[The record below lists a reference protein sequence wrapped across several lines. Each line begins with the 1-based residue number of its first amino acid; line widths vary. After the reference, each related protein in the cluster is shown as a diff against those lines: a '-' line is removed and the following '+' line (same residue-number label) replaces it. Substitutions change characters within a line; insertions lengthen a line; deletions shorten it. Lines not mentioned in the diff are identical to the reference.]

1 MLQMKLQIKNAML
14 LVLTLIIAMSCTVEE
29 RMAANFVMDN
39 NTRSILV
46 FPAEF
51 VFKVNQKKEI
61 LDSLNITDESKFDS
75 VLYVHSDYVQHLND
89 SLFLA
94 NYTLGYKKELTAL
107 GFKVFDQ
114 NETHAF
120 LEVDTNAYVANIA
133 QIEVEET
140 LYDYRAGQNIYGHYY
155 YYDFLLNAIIVN
167 SWIELKEVNDNGIE
181 EQLYF
186 ATDMITDDFE
196 GDFHADVF
204 AGQMRFVYNIDTL
217 QTESL
222 YDFAFLLGRK
232 YASYTMDM
240 LLNRYLDKN
249 VPDGKRTETYWRY
262 DPYRKDFYPEEE
274 NKFIPM
280 DE

>member
-1 MLQMKLQIKNAML
+1 
-14 LVLTLIIAMSCTVEE
+14 VEE
-29 RMAANFVMDN
+29 RMASSFVMAN

-75 VLYVHSDYVQHLND
+75 VLYVHSDYLKHLND

-94 NYTLGYKKELTAL
+94 NYTLGYKQEMTAL
-107 GFKVFDQ
+107 GFRVYDQ
-114 NETHAF
+114 NQTQDF

-155 YYDFLLNAIIVN
+155 YYDFLLNAIVVN
-167 SWIELKEVNDNGIE
+167 SWIEMKKVDDNGNG
-181 EQLYF
+181 EQMYF
-186 ATDMITDDFE
+186 ATDIITDDFE

-204 AGQMRFVYNIDTL
+204 AGEMRFVYNIDTL
-217 QTESL
+217 QIEAL
-222 YDFAFLLGRK
+222 YNFAFILGRK
-232 YASYTMDM
+232 YASYTMDL
-240 LLNRYLDKN
+240 LLNKYLDEN
-249 VPDGKRTETYWRY
+249 VPDGKRSETYWRF
-262 DPYRKDFYPEEE
+262 DPYRKDFFHEEE

-280 DE
+280 GE

>member
-1 MLQMKLQIKNAML
+1 MKLQIKNAFIV
-14 LVLTLIIAMSCTVEE
+14 LVTLITAMSCSVEE
-29 RMAANFVMDN
+29 RMAANFVMAN

-51 VFKVNQKKEI
+51 IFKVNQKKEI
-61 LDSLNITDESKFDS
+61 LDSLKITDESKFDS
-75 VLYVHSDYVQHLND
+75 VLYVHSDYLQHLND

-94 NYTLGYKKELTAL
+94 NYTLGYKQEMTAL
-107 GFKVFDQ
+107 GFRVYDQ
-114 NETHAF
+114 NETQAF

-155 YYDFLLNAIIVN
+155 YYDFLLNAIVVN
-167 SWIELKEVNDNGIE
+167 SWIELKKVDDNGKG
-181 EQLYF
+181 EQMYF
-186 ATDMITDDFE
+186 ATDIITDDFE

-217 QTESL
+217 QVDAL
-222 YDFAFLLGRK
+222 YNFAFLLGRK

-240 LLNRYLDKN
+240 LLNKYLDAN
-249 VPDGKRTETYWRY
+249 VPAGKRSETYWRF
-262 DPYRKDFYPEEE
+262 DPYRKDFFPEEE

-280 DE
+280 GE

>member
-1 MLQMKLQIKNAML
+1 MQIKNL
-14 LVLTLIIAMSCTVEE
+14 LICIFSILLITSCSVEK

-51 VFKVNQKKEI
+51 VFKVNQKNEI
-61 LDSLNITDESKFDS
+61 LDSLKITDESKFDS
-75 VLYVHSDYVQHLND
+75 ILYVYSDYLKHLND

-94 NYTLGYKKELTAL
+94 NYTLGYQKEMKAL
-107 GFKVFDQ
+107 GFNVYTKD
-114 NETHAF
+114 ETQDF
-120 LEVDTNAYVANIA
+120 LELDTNAYVANIA
-133 QIEVEET
+133 QIEIEET

-167 SWIELKEVNDNGIE
+167 SWIELKELNYNGE
-181 EQLYF
+181 DEQLYF

-196 GDFHADVF
+196 GNFHADIF
-204 AGQMRFVYNIDTL
+204 AGEMRFLYNVDTL
-217 QTESL
+217 QTESM

-240 LLNRYLDKN
+240 LLNKYLDKN
-249 VPDGKRTETYWRY
+249 IAEGKRSETYWRF
-262 DPYRKDFYPEEE
+262 DPYRKDFFPEEE

>member
-1 MLQMKLQIKNAML
+1 MKLQIRNII
-14 LVLTLIIAMSCTVEE
+14 LVAFTLIMTASCSVEE
-29 RMAANFVMDN
+29 RMAANFVMAN

-51 VFKVNQKKEI
+51 IFKVNQKKEI

-75 VLYVHSDYVQHLND
+75 VLYVHSDYLQHLND

-94 NYTLGYKKELTAL
+94 NYTLGYQKELAAL
-107 GFKVFDQ
+107 GYKVYNQDQ
-114 NETHAF
+114 TRAF
-120 LEVDTNAYVANIA
+120 LDVDTNAYVANIA

-155 YYDFLLNAIIVN
+155 YYDFLLNAIVVN
-167 SWIELKEVNDNGIE
+167 SWIELKEVDDNSKN

-186 ATDMITDDFE
+186 ATDIITDDFE

-217 QTESL
+217 QTEAL
-222 YDFAFLLGRK
+222 YNFAFLLGRK

-240 LLNRYLDKN
+240 LLNKYLDEN
-249 VPDGKRTETYWRY
+249 VPDGKRSETYWRY
-262 DPYRKDFYPEEE
+262 DPYKNDFFPEEE

-280 DE
+280 AGK

>member
-1 MLQMKLQIKNAML
+1 MKIKNL
-14 LVLTLIIAMSCTVEE
+14 LICIFSILLITSCSVEK
-29 RMAANFVMDN
+29 RMAANFVLDN

-51 VFKVNQKKEI
+51 VFKVNQKNEI
-61 LDSLNITDESKFDS
+61 LDSLKITDESKFDS
-75 VLYVHSDYVQHLND
+75 ILYVYSDYLKHLND

-94 NYTLGYKKELTAL
+94 NYTLGYQKEMRAL
-107 GFKVFDQ
+107 GFKVYSKD
-114 NETHAF
+114 ETQDF
-120 LEVDTNAYVANIA
+120 LELDTNAYVANIA
-133 QIEVEET
+133 QIEIEET

-167 SWIELKEVNDNGIE
+167 SWIELKELNYNGE
-181 EQLYF
+181 DEQLYF

-196 GDFHADVF
+196 GNFHADIF
-204 AGQMRFVYNIDTL
+204 AGEMRFLYNVDTL
-217 QTESL
+217 QTESM

-240 LLNRYLDKN
+240 LLNKYLDKN
-249 VPDGKRTETYWRY
+249 IAQGKRSETYWRF
-262 DPYRKDFYPEEE
+262 DPYRKDFFPEEE

>member
-1 MLQMKLQIKNAML
+1 MQIKNL
-14 LVLTLIIAMSCTVEE
+14 LICIFSILLITSCSVEK
-29 RMAANFVMDN
+29 RMAANFVLDN

-51 VFKVNQKKEI
+51 VFKVNQKNEI
-61 LDSLNITDESKFDS
+61 LDSLKITDESKFDS
-75 VLYVHSDYVQHLND
+75 ILYVYSDYLKHLND

-94 NYTLGYKKELTAL
+94 NYTLGYQKEMKAL
-107 GFKVFDQ
+107 GFKVYSKD
-114 NETHAF
+114 ETQDF
-120 LEVDTNAYVANIA
+120 LELDTNAYVANIA
-133 QIEVEET
+133 QIEIEET

-167 SWIELKEVNDNGIE
+167 SWIELKELNYNGE
-181 EQLYF
+181 DEQLYF

-196 GDFHADVF
+196 GNFHADIF
-204 AGQMRFVYNIDTL
+204 AGEMRFLYNVDTL
-217 QTESL
+217 QTESM

-240 LLNRYLDKN
+240 LLNKYLDKN
-249 VPDGKRTETYWRY
+249 IAQGKRSETYWRF
-262 DPYRKDFYPEEE
+262 DPYRKDFFPEEE

>member
-1 MLQMKLQIKNAML
+1 MKLQIKNAIL
-14 LVLTLIIAMSCTVEE
+14 LVFALIIAMSCTIEE

-39 NTRSILV
+39 SSRSILV

-75 VLYVHSDYVQHLND
+75 VLYAHSDYLQYLND

-94 NYTLGYKKELTAL
+94 NYTLGYKKEMTAL

-120 LEVDTNAYVANIA
+120 LDVDTNAYVANIA

>member
-1 MLQMKLQIKNAML
+1 MKIKNL
-14 LVLTLIIAMSCTVEE
+14 LICIFSILLITSCSVEK
-29 RMAANFVMDN
+29 RMAANFVLDN

-51 VFKVNQKKEI
+51 VFKVNQKNEI
-61 LDSLNITDESKFDS
+61 LDSLKITDESKFDS
-75 VLYVHSDYVQHLND
+75 ILYVYSDYLKHLND

-94 NYTLGYKKELTAL
+94 NYTLGYQKEMKAL
-107 GFKVFDQ
+107 GFKVYSKD
-114 NETHAF
+114 ETQDF
-120 LEVDTNAYVANIA
+120 LELDTNAYVANIA
-133 QIEVEET
+133 QIEIEET

-167 SWIELKEVNDNGIE
+167 SWIELKELNYNGE
-181 EQLYF
+181 DEQLYF

-196 GDFHADVF
+196 GNFHADIF
-204 AGQMRFVYNIDTL
+204 AGEMRFLYNVDTL
-217 QTESL
+217 QTESM

-240 LLNRYLDKN
+240 LLNKYLDKN
-249 VPDGKRTETYWRY
+249 IAQGKRSETYWRF
-262 DPYRKDFYPEEE
+262 DPYRKDFFPEEE